1 VASRCPVRNAASRQM
16 RPKIWACQVI

>member
-1 VASRCPVRNAASRQM
+1 VASRCPVRNAASRQT